1 MGFRGEVA
9 DIYRQDFNFLT
20 DIYGIGSKM
29 IQFLAVSFLLYAYR
43 NIRIFIGKDT
53 DIYRQFFLKIWKMRT
68 FMGYTRQ
75 KKDLKL
81 KRLSSRILKNKSHK
95 SPLNKKIAPNFA
107 YICHYVNLYLYI
119 IIKVLTN
126 WGRNCGQNEDFFI
139 DKMRI

>member
-53 DIYRQFFLKIWKMRT
+53 DIYRQFFFKNLKDADIY
-68 FMGYTRQ
+68 GIYTT
-75 KKDLKL
+75 KKGF
-81 KRLSSRILKNKSHK
+81 
-95 SPLNKKIAPNFA
+95 KIEE
-107 YICHYVNLYLYI
+107 
-119 IIKVLTN
+119 IK
-126 WGRNCGQNEDFFI
+126 
-139 DKMRI
+139 